1 MNKTEKLEGEA
12 RRRSKAEKLEGEARQ
27 IEERLKPWKG
37 LTMEQAITKGWGEEQ
52 ERLQSRLWQIGY
64 LIIYGT
70 K

>member
-1 MNKTEKLEGEA
+1 MNKTEKLE
-12 RRRSKAEKLEGEARQ
+12 REARQ
-27 IEERLKPWKG
+27 LKERLKLWRG
-37 LTMEQAITKGWGEEQ
+37 LTLEQAITKGWGEEQ